1 MGERIDVWFP
11 KSVYVVDEFKN
22 NLISDLEKEIKGL
35 SIPVSKSSTLFVRSS
50 HTTNRKLHHRKVFKE
65 LSDNILLHVRQ
76 YATSLGY
83 SENFTN
89 RCHMHDM
96 WYNISGKGDFIFPH
110 SHPGSFFS
118 GVFYVKVSP
127 DNKIFFYDKLDM
139 SVELPDTPNNLSF
152 SNVYYNCIPSRLL
165 IFKSDFVHGVP
176 IQETEGE
183 KIAISFNVLFY
194 PIIESDLD

>member
-1 MGERIDVWFP
+1 MSQRIDSWFP
-11 KSVYVVDEFKN
+11 KSVYVVDEFKKD
-22 NLISDLEKEIKGL
+22 LIFNLEKEIKKL
-35 SIPVSKSSTLFVRSS
+35 LIPISKSSTLFVSS
-50 HTTNRKLHHRKVFKE
+50 THTTNRKLHHKEVFKE

-96 WYNISGKGDFIFPH
+96 WYNISEKGDFIFPH

-127 DNKIFFYDKLDM
+127 DNKIFFYDKLDIHAEM
-139 SVELPDTPNNLSF
+139 PDTPNSLSF

-176 IQETEGE
+176 VQETEGE

-194 PIIESDLD
+194 PINE